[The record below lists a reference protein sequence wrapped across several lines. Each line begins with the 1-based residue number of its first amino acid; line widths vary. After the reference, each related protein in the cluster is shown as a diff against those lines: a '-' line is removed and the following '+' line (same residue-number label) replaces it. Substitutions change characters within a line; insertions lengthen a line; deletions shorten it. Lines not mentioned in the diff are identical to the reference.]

1 MHYLAQDALWTVRGL
16 PYHELGTAQFLDSMV
31 RKGQEHAERLSEYP
45 QAQYDEL
52 EIYYVSLRGIAALD
66 IWLLHDLL
74 FEHGYCARTQAAWLA
89 ALAPHPLYRQPL
101 SEASALTEHR
111 RSAIELALAVA
122 DLGDGEIGNTESLI
136 ALARIRSALDPLPRP
151 QLPLRLAPS
160 PQQVQRLK
168 EEQQR
173 IGELYR
179 RGGAQAARDSLPG
192 TMTAY
197 FQMSYPDWHR
207 QGRPSLETYL
217 ASSQTRQP

>member
-16 PYHELGTAQFLDSMV
+16 PYHELGTAQFLASMV
-31 RKGQEHAERLSEYP
+31 RKGREHAERLGEYP

-52 EIYYVSLRGIAALD
+52 EIYYVSLRGIAVLD
-66 IWLLHDLL
+66 VWLLHDLL
-74 FEHGYCARTQAAWLA
+74 FEHGYRERAHAAWLA
-89 ALAPHPLYRQPL
+89 ALAPHPLYRPL
-101 SEASALTEHR
+101 LSDAGALTEHR

-122 DLGDGEIGNTESLI
+122 DLGDGETGNTESLI
-136 ALARIRSALDPLPRP
+136 ALAQIRSALEPLPRSP
-151 QLPLRLAPS
+151 SQLRLAPS
-160 PQQVQRLK
+160 PEQVQRM
-168 EEQQR
+168 EEERQR

-217 ASSQTRQP
+217 ASSQTGQA

>member
-16 PYHELGTAQFLDSMV
+16 PYHELGTAQFLASMV
-31 RKGQEHAERLSEYP
+31 RNGQEHAERLSEYP

-52 EIYYVSLRGIAALD
+52 EIHYASLRGIAALD
-66 IWLLHDLL
+66 SWLLHDLL
-74 FEHGYCARTQAAWLA
+74 FEHGYRERAHAAWLA

-101 SEASALTEHR
+101 SDASALTEHR

-122 DLGDGEIGNTESLI
+122 DLGDGEIGETESLI
-136 ALARIRSALDPLPRP
+136 ALARIRCALEPLPRP
-151 QLPLRLAPS
+151 QLRLRLAPS
-160 PQQVQRLK
+160 PEQVQRL
-168 EEQQR
+168 EEERRR

-179 RGGAQAARDSLPG
+179 RDGAQAARDSLPG

-207 QGRPSLETYL
+207 RGRPSLEAYL
-217 ASSQTRQP
+217 ASSETRQA